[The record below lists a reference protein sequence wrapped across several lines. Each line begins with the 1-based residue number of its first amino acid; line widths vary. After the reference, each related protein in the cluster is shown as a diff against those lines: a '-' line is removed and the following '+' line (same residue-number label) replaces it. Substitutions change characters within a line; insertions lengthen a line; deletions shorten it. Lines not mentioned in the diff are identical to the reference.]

1 MEPELRSEGK
11 KTRAAKHER
20 HDLEAVL
27 ETVRALWT
35 AADQS
40 DPQVQAWL
48 QKAVVDGVERI
59 KRQVQGRLKM
69 AAIMATP
76 RQAAK
81 PPGSVKPPN
90 VDNKEQTQSA
100 PAKQIPL
107 FEEDRAAEPEQPP
120 VPAAPGA
127 ATSPAADRF
136 PEAPLRIYTKD
147 LVSQASKFVPKAAAF
162 PDLAAYRTFLSDKLP
177 FNAVATRRRN
187 ANYLISRFFPGETLH
202 RDLVAFAA
210 AADGHRALGDVL
222 FYLVCRTEKMV
233 AQVAEQLVWPSL
245 AEGGVPRSRLQD
257 YVEAHFPQF
266 KSGHEVS
273 SAIVRTYTGF
283 GVGAATRTRLNV
295 AQRQGH
301 LAAFVY
307 ILHLEYPEPGMYSFE
322 KLLDGPMHKWLLW
335 DRKWIVDQLY
345 LARHAKL
352 LPKIS
357 EIDSLRQFTTK
368 YPLAEAV
375 DRIVPLLKEDQP

>member
-1 MEPELRSEGK
+1 M
-11 KTRAAKHER
+11 TRAQRDKTTKQAQPQAN
-20 HDLEAVL
+20 DLEAVL

-69 AAIMATP
+69 AALMAAP
-76 RQAAK
+76 RPAANPPGSAK
-81 PPGSVKPPN
+81 PPK
-90 VDNKEQTQSA
+90 VDNKEQTHSA

-107 FEEDRAAEPEQPP
+107 FEEDRAAQPEPPP
-120 VPAAPGA
+120 VPAAPVA

-162 PDLAAYRTFLSDKLP
+162 RDLAAYRTFLSEKLP

-202 RDLVAFAA
+202 SDLVAFAA
-210 AADGHRALGDVL
+210 AAEGHRALGDVL

-233 AQVAEQLVWPSL
+233 AQAAEQLVWPSL
-245 AEGGVPRSRLQD
+245 ADGGLPRSRLQD
-257 YVEAHFPQF
+257 YVEAHFPQL

-283 GVGAATRTRLNV
+283 GVGTATRARLNV
-295 AQRQGH
+295 SQRQGH
-301 LAAFVY
+301 LAAFAY
-307 ILHLEYPEPGMYSFE
+307 ILHLEYPEPGMYPFE

>member
-1 MEPELRSEGK
+1 MTRAQRK
-11 KTRAAKHER
+11 KTTKQAEPQAN
-20 HDLEAVL
+20 DLEAVL
-27 ETVRALWT
+27 ETVRSLWT

-40 DPQVQAWL
+40 DPQVQVWL

-59 KRQVQGRLKM
+59 RRQVQGRLTM

-76 RQAAK
+76 RPASK
-81 PPGSVKPPN
+81 PPESAKSPQA
-90 VDNKEQTQSA
+90 DNKEQPPSA
-100 PAKQIPL
+100 PARQIPL
-107 FEEDRAAEPEQPP
+107 FEEDRAGKPEQSP
-120 VPAAPGA
+120 VPPTPTL
-127 ATSPAADRF
+127 ATSAAANRF

-147 LVSQASKFVPKAAAF
+147 LVSQARKFVPKVAGF
-162 PDLAAYRTFLSDKLP
+162 SDIAAYRTFLSENLP

-187 ANYLISRFFPGETLH
+187 ANYIVGRFFPGEMLH
-202 RDLVAFAA
+202 RDLATFAA
-210 AADGHRALGDVL
+210 SAEGHRALGDVL

-233 AQVAEQLVWPSL
+233 AQAAEQLVWPSL
-245 AEGGVPRSRLQD
+245 ADGGLPRSRLQD
-257 YVEAHFPQF
+257 FVEAHFPQL

-283 GVGAATRTRLNV
+283 GVGTATRARLNV

-301 LAAFVY
+301 LAAFAY
-307 ILHLEYPEPGMYSFE
+307 ILHLEYPEPGMYPFE

-368 YPLAEAV
+368 YPLAEVV